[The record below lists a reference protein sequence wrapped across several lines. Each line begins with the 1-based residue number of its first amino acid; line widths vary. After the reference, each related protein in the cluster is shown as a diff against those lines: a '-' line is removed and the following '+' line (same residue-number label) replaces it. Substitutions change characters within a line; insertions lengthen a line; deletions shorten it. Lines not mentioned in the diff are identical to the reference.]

1 PPGISPHFGCG
12 RSMGAGILSVIA
24 PSFAAHASPL
34 RCTPPTLTCARYD
47 LMSDAK
53 YPMDSDP

>member
-1 PPGISPHFGCG
+1 
-12 RSMGAGILSVIA
+12 MGAGILSVIA